1 MNLSQRLADC
11 RAHGPACLRRA
22 HGPPLA
28 MPQRQMAAK
37 GIGCC
42 GGRLTPGG
50 ERGGGLRLPGREPWG
65 NLGMRATATAHG
77 CHGGTASR
85 GGHGPRLRIYITFY
99 KKGRIVGRNGP
110 CCNPRRA
117 VPQRE
122 TGRIARQKPPC
133 PDGTLQT
140 RQLANGRDGFR
151 KVKNILQPRA
161 RPRPGRPA
169 AVGQSGAH
177 ALASQLHSSAVSNG
191 ERRS

>member
-1 MNLSQRLADC
+1 MGL
-11 RAHGPACLRRA
+11 PACAEPTGHHWPCR
-22 HGPPLA
+22 
-28 MPQRQMAAK
+28 K
-37 GIGCC
+37 GRWRPRESDVV
-42 GGRLTPGG
+42 GGGLTPGG
-50 ERGGGLRLPGREPWG
+50 ERGGGLRQPGREPWG
-65 NLGMRATATAHG
+65 KPWHARH
-77 CHGGTASR
+77 SR
-85 GGHGPRLRIYITFY
+85 GPWLRIYITFY

>member
-11 RAHGPACLRRA
+11 RAHGSACLRRA
-22 HGPPLA
+22 HGPPLD
-28 MPQRQMAAK
+28 MPQRQMSAK

-42 GGRLTPGG
+42 GGGLTPGG

-65 NLGMRATATAHG
+65 KPWHARH
-77 CHGGTASR
+77 SR
-85 GGHGPRLRIYITFY
+85 GPWLPRRHCKPRRPWARLRIYITFY